1 MEEKNISCDLA
12 VEAREM
18 VTDVQGEDYVIPGVS
33 CETEDVHKYIH
44 ITRVKIHSEKGEKE
58 LGKEKGNYITIEMPA
73 RFYGQQNIYEEMC
86 KVCARELSAIT
97 EKFLEGEND
106 SVLIIGLGNWN
117 ITADALGP
125 KVLDSLMITRHLKEY
140 MPEEIDEGIR
150 PVCGI
155 TPGVLGLTGV
165 ETGEIVRGLA
175 DRIKPKLI
183 IAIDALCS
191 RKVERI
197 NTTIQISDT
206 GITPGAGVG
215 NKRQALNK
223 STLGVPVIAIGV
235 PTVVDAATIAGDS
248 INWVIKR
255 LGDQLETDKPIYK
268 FLKELEGEDKYMLI
282 KESISPAFGNF
293 IVAPKEVD
301 SIIDDISKVI
311 ANGINIALH
320 KGIGLSDID
329 RYK

>member
-1 MEEKNISCDLA
+1 MADKNIRCDLA

-18 VTDVQGEDYVIPGVS
+18 VTDVQGDDYVIPGVS
-33 CETEDVHKYIH
+33 CETEDAHQYIH
-44 ITRVKIHSEKGEKE
+44 ITRVKIHSEEGEAE
-58 LGKEKGNYITIEMPA
+58 LGKEKGKYITIEMPA

-86 KVCARELSAIT
+86 KVCAEELSSVVG
-97 EKFLEGEND
+97 EFLETDED
-106 SVLIIGLGNWN
+106 SVLVIGLGNWN

-125 KVLDSLMITRHLKEY
+125 KVVDSLMITRHLKEY
-140 MPEEIDEGIR
+140 MPEEIEEGIR
-150 PVCGI
+150 PVCAI
-155 TPGVLGLTGV
+155 SPGVLGLTGV
-165 ETGEIVRGLA
+165 ETGEIVRGLV
-175 DRIKPKLI
+175 DRVKPKLV

-191 RKVERI
+191 RRVERI

-215 NKRQALNK
+215 NKRQSLDRK
-223 STLGVPVIAIGV
+223 TLGVPVIAIGV

-255 LGDQLETDKPIYK
+255 LGDQMETHKPIYK
-268 FLKELEGEDKYMLI
+268 FLKDLEGEEKYMLI